1 MAEAS
6 AQEHALCDENRNKV
20 RSVGAETFLSVVV
33 LMNVSTKIYERRG
46 LLSIAE
52 ALALM
57 ISFGSFIATLIF
69 GILEAVKEDNKNNR
83 QL

>member
-1 MAEAS
+1 MDVS
-6 AQEHALCDENRNKV
+6 A
-20 RSVGAETFLSVVV
+20 
-33 LMNVSTKIYERRG
+33 KIYERRG

-69 GILEAVKEDNKNNR
+69 GILKAVKEDNKK
-83 QL
+83 

>member
-1 MAEAS
+1 
-6 AQEHALCDENRNKV
+6 
-20 RSVGAETFLSVVV
+20 
-33 LMNVSTKIYERRG
+33 MNVSAKIYEGRC

-69 GILEAVKEDNKNNR
+69 GILKTVKEDNKK
-83 QL
+83 

>member
-1 MAEAS
+1 
-6 AQEHALCDENRNKV
+6 
-20 RSVGAETFLSVVV
+20 
-33 LMNVSTKIYERRG
+33 MNVSTKIYEKRG

-69 GILEAVKEDNKNNR
+69 GILEAVKEDNKKYPST
-83 QL
+83 LASTVIFYKSLKIATV

>member
-1 MAEAS
+1 
-6 AQEHALCDENRNKV
+6 
-20 RSVGAETFLSVVV
+20 
-33 LMNVSTKIYERRG
+33 MNVSTKIYERRG

-69 GILEAVKEDNKNNR
+69 VILKVVKEDKKK
-83 QL
+83 

>member
-1 MAEAS
+1 
-6 AQEHALCDENRNKV
+6 
-20 RSVGAETFLSVVV
+20 
-33 LMNVSTKIYERRG
+33 MNVSTKIYERRG

-57 ISFGSFIATLIF
+57 ISFGSFIATLTF

>member
-69 GILEAVKEDNKNNR
+69 GILEAVKDNKNNR

>member
-1 MAEAS
+1 
-6 AQEHALCDENRNKV
+6 
-20 RSVGAETFLSVVV
+20 
-33 LMNVSTKIYERRG
+33 MNVSTKIYEKRG

-69 GILEAVKEDNKNNR
+69 GILEAVKEDNKKITVNFSEHGYF
-83 QL
+83 L

>member
-1 MAEAS
+1 
-6 AQEHALCDENRNKV
+6 
-20 RSVGAETFLSVVV
+20 
-33 LMNVSTKIYERRG
+33 MNVSTKIYERRG

-69 GILEAVKEDNKNNR
+69 GILKVVKR
-83 QL
+83 QEK